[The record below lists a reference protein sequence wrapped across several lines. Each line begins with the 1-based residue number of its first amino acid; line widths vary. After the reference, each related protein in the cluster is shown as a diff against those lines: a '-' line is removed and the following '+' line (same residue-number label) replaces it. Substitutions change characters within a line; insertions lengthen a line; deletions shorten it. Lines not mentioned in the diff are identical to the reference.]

1 MNLSRQEFLV
11 LAGVDH
17 DALEGWLEEQWL
29 MPRVSAEELCF
40 SDIDLARARF
50 IRELTVGLGVNCE
63 GVGVIL
69 KLVDQLHGIRFA
81 MAEMREAL
89 RTDPERP

>member
-17 DALEGWLEEQWL
+17 DALEAWLEEQWL
-29 MPRVSAEELCF
+29 MPRTSAEELCF

-69 KLVDQLHGIRFA
+69 KLVDQLHGIRVA
-81 MAEMREAL
+81 MMDMREAL
-89 RTDPERP
+89 RTDPENT

>member
-17 DALEGWLEEQWL
+17 HALESWLEEQWL
-29 MPRVSAEELCF
+29 KPRMSAEELWF

-69 KLVDQLHGIRFA
+69 KLVDQLHGIRVA
-81 MAEMREAL
+81 MMDMREAL
-89 RTDPERP
+89 RTDPENT